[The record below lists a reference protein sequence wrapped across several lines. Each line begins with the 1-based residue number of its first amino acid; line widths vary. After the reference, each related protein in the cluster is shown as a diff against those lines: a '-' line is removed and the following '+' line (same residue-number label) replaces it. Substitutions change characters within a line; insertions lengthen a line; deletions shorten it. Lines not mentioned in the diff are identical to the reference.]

1 MPSFQILSGLERR
14 ACLFVAGIASLGT
27 LSASLLAFFD
37 AGSTPWFAPRSEL
50 AVAALHCDSSG
61 SGRRHACLRELG
73 RVAQR
78 SRTAVTALA
87 QLEPTRPLEAGSQ
100 PPQEPRP

>member
-1 MPSFQILSGLERR
+1 MPSFQILSSLERR
-14 ACLFVAGIASLGT
+14 ACLVVAGIVSLGT

-78 SRTAVTALA
+78 SPTALTALA
-87 QLEPTRPLEAGSQ
+87 QLEPTRRLESRSQ
-100 PPQEPRP
+100 PSQEPRP